1 MHVFKNVTI
10 MDINTPIT
18 RLNGV
23 GAKRGEL
30 YRKLGIETVGD
41 LLEHYPRG
49 YTDYSAPVPISY
61 AQVNEHA
68 VIKAIIT
75 KKIPAARIR
84 QGLTLY
90 KIIAKDDSDSLT
102 ITLYNNRFAYEAL
115 KLGEEYIFSGK
126 VTGNF
131 TRKEMNTPHFISAD
145 EEHKLK
151 PIYSLT
157 EGLTSNMVITN
168 VTQALTSVDA
178 ASFTDPIP
186 AFVRHKY
193 GLAAYEYS
201 VQNIHFPADS
211 NIALMA
217 KKRLAFN
224 ELLTLQLGMQLMK
237 NHNRTVTGCKMAP
250 DENVLEQFK
259 QALPFELTNAQLK
272 ASAEIIA
279 DMCRDYPMN
288 RLVQGDVGSGK
299 TAVAAAAAFFAQ
311 RNGCQTALMAPT
323 EILARQHYATLTA
336 LLSPLGVKVCCLT
349 GSIPR
354 KERKI
359 IDEQIKNGEF
369 DIITGTHALISEST
383 EFKKLGLVIMD
394 EQHRFGVNQRAKL
407 ADKGENPH
415 RLVMSA
421 TPIPRTLALIIYGDL
436 DISVLNELP
445 KGRQKIETFAV
456 TSKLRERAYN
466 FIKKQLDEGRQAYI
480 ICPMIDESES
490 ELAAATSYAAKISK
504 AAFSDYRI
512 GILHGKMSASEKD
525 EVMRAFK
532 EKETDLLVATT
543 VVEVGVDVPNATI
556 IMIENAERFGLS
568 QLHQLRGRVG
578 RGSFQSYCI
587 LIAGAVND
595 ETRERLKIMT
605 ETSDGFKIS
614 EYDLKLRGAGDF
626 FGERQHG
633 LPQMKIADIA
643 SDRELISNAQSA
655 ARDIIEAS
663 PDLMEFPQLKEEID
677 RMFSTGAVM

>member
-1 MHVFKNVTI
+1 

-18 RLNGV
+18 ELSGV
-23 GAKRGEL
+23 GPKRAEL
-30 YRKLGIETVGD
+30 YKKLGIETVGN

-49 YTDYSAPVPISY
+49 YTDYSAPVPVAD

-68 VIKAIIT
+68 VIRALVT
-75 KKIPAARIR
+75 KKMPAARIR
-84 QGLTLY
+84 KGLVIY
-90 KIIAKDDSDSLT
+90 KVVAKDDSDNLT

-131 TRKEMNTPHFISAD
+131 TRKEMNTPLFIPA
-145 EEHKLK
+145 EEKNLLR

-168 VTQALTSVDA
+168 VTQALNSVDT
-178 ASFTDPIP
+178 ASFADHIP
-186 AFVRHKY
+186 AFVRQKY

-201 VQNIHFPADS
+201 LQNIHFPADS

-217 KKRLAFN
+217 KKRLAFD
-224 ELLTLQLGMQLMK
+224 ELLTLQLGMHLIK
-237 NHNRTVTGCKMAP
+237 NHNRTVTGCKMSA
-250 DENVLEQFK
+250 DDTVLHEFAK
-259 QALPFELTNAQLK
+259 TLPFEMTNAQLN
-272 ASAEIIA
+272 ASKEIIA
-279 DMCRDYPMN
+279 DMCRENPMN

-323 EILARQHYATLTA
+323 EILARQHFKTLTD

-349 GSIPR
+349 GSIPQKQR
-354 KERKI
+354 KLI
-359 IDEQIKNGEF
+359 NAQITAGEF
-369 DIITGTHALISEST
+369 DVVTGTHALISEST

-394 EQHRFGVNQRAKL
+394 EQHRFGVNQRARL

-415 RLVMSA
+415 SLVMSA
-421 TPIPRTLALIIYGDL
+421 THIPRTLALIIYGDL

-466 FIKKQLDEGRQAYI
+466 FIKKQLDVGRQAYI

-490 ELAAATSYAAKISK
+490 ELAAATSYAEKISRE
-504 AAFSDYRI
+504 AFSDYRI
-512 GILHGKMSASEKD
+512 GILHGKMSAAEKD
-525 EVMRAFK
+525 EVMRSFK

-587 LIAGAVND
+587 LIAGMVND
-595 ETRERLKIMT
+595 DTRERLKIMT

-633 LPQMKIADIA
+633 LPQMKIADVA
-643 SDRELISNAQSA
+643 SDRELISKAQSA
-655 ARDIIEAS
+655 AKDIIAAS
-663 PDLMEFPQLKEEID
+663 PDLSEFPLLKADID
-677 RMFSTGAVM
+677 RMFSTGAEEAL